1 VELSVGDS
9 YAVDAHVEVV
19 VAWQDRQDWFGGFVF
34 G

>member
-1 VELSVGDS
+1 LSVGDS

-19 VAWQDRQDWFGGFVF
+19 VAWQWGFVF